1 MWSWHRRA
9 QRDRLRGTSDE
20 VGQCARSDPRDLAR
34 LPRLESLLRKYGTR
48 GAHRTELYS
57 KNRLSMDSRRLRLR
71 LLIIALIA
79 ALWMAA
85 ALGRL
90 AYLQLFRY
98 GDYLARAQHQQQKIV
113 PTSPKRAPIYDR
125 NMHPMAMSIEVDSCF
140 AIPSEIADQALA
152 ARLVSRVLGVPEN
165 VMEQRLASSRSFVW
179 LERKLSPEKVERI
192 AALNLKGIYFQ
203 KENRRFYPKRDLAA
217 HVLGYVDIDENGQG
231 GIEYALNN
239 RIRRN
244 SGRMMVLTDARHR
257 WFNSRENGHD
267 TSSSVVLTLDEK
279 IQYIA
284 DKALAAAITETHAI
298 AGTIMVQNPA
308 NGELL
313 AVANWPRFNPNA
325 AKDSPPEHMMNR
337 AVAALYEPGSTFK
350 LVTLAAALEEGITTP
365 GEVVDCQNGAIYIAG
380 HRIRDHKPFGLLTI
394 SDVLAKSSDVGAIK
408 IGLRLGA
415 PKLYEYIHALGFGS
429 PTHVDLPGESRG
441 LLRRVENWTP
451 ISVGAISMGQEI
463 GVTPV
468 QLINAVSAIANGGLM
483 NRPHVVKELRRN
495 SQALSVDS
503 GLPTNQPRR
512 VLSARTSAT
521 LRLMMEGVVLTGTGK
536 LARLDGWTA
545 AGKTGSAQKIDPAT
559 GRYSPTQL
567 IASFVGFAP
576 LNTPAVAILVSLDS
590 PVGLHEG
597 GQVAAP
603 VFKRVAEQ
611 TLNYLGVLRDVP
623 IRQKVLR
630 ASRGKELSGSL
641 PDITDFT
648 PAEGT
653 SAAASMNAVPAAQ
666 IATPLPVMQTVA
678 LTDHHEMK
686 APNLLGK
693 TVREVTEEC
702 LRLSL
707 RPTLI
712 GTGVAVEQIPS
723 SGTMIRQGSRV
734 TVQFGRMVAGRS
746 HRKQEHSRW

>member
-1 MWSWHRRA
+1 
-9 QRDRLRGTSDE
+9 
-20 VGQCARSDPRDLAR
+20 
-34 LPRLESLLRKYGTR
+34 
-48 GAHRTELYS
+48 
-57 KNRLSMDSRRLRLR
+57 
-71 LLIIALIA
+71 
-79 ALWMAA
+79 
-85 ALGRL
+85 
-90 AYLQLFRY
+90 
-98 GDYLARAQHQQQKIV
+98 
-113 PTSPKRAPIYDR
+113 
-125 NMHPMAMSIEVDSCF
+125 
-140 AIPSEIADQALA
+140 
-152 ARLVSRVLGVPEN
+152 
-165 VMEQRLASSRSFVW
+165 
-179 LERKLSPEKVERI
+179 
-192 AALNLKGIYFQ
+192 
-203 KENRRFYPKRDLAA
+203 
-217 HVLGYVDIDENGQG
+217 
-231 GIEYALNN
+231 
-239 RIRRN
+239 
-244 SGRMMVLTDARHR
+244 
-257 WFNSRENGHD
+257 
-267 TSSSVVLTLDEK
+267 
-279 IQYIA
+279 
-284 DKALAAAITETHAI
+284 
-298 AGTIMVQNPA
+298 
-308 NGELL
+308 
-313 AVANWPRFNPNA
+313 
-325 AKDSPPEHMMNR
+325 MMNR

-451 ISVGAISMGQEI
+451 ISIGAIAMGQEI

-468 QLINAVSAIANGGLM
+468 QLISAVSAIANGGLM

-495 SQALSVDS
+495 SPALSVES
-503 GLPTNQPRR
+503 ALPSTEPRR

-521 LRLMMEGVVLTGTGK
+521 LRLMMEGVILTGTGK

-576 LNTPAVAILVSLDS
+576 LNSPAVTILVSLDS

-611 TLNYLGVLRDVP
+611 TLNYLRVSQDVP
-623 IRQKVLR
+623 MREKLQR
-630 ASRGKELSGSL
+630 ASRGRVLSGTL

-648 PAEGT
+648 PVEG
-653 SAAASMNAVPAAQ
+653 ASETATINAGPAAQ
-666 IATPLPVMQTVA
+666 IATPIATPIAVMQTVA
-678 LTDHHEMK
+678 LSDNHEIDT
-686 APNLLGK
+686 PNLIGK

-707 RPTLI
+707 RPALI
-712 GTGVAVEQIPS
+712 GSGVAVEQIPR
-723 SGTMIRQGSRV
+723 SGTSIRQGSRV
-734 TVQFGRMVAGRS
+734 TVQFGRMAAGRP
-746 HRKQEHSRW
+746 HRKQKHSRW